1 MKRTI
6 LIVLLLASVFHSH
19 AQQNINHYI
28 RVGRTRTQIGNY
40 TGAIEY
46 FNIVIK
52 FKPHLA
58 EAYFYRGTAKHQ
70 LEDYRG
76 AIIDYNKAI
85 DIKPFYPQA
94 VSYTHLTLPTILRV

>member
-1 MKRTI
+1 MKRSI
-6 LIVLLLASVFHSH
+6 IFFLFLAFVVESQ
-19 AQQNINHYI
+19 AQLNINHYI

-40 TGAIEY
+40 TGAVEY

-52 FKPHLA
+52 FKPYLP

-76 AIIDYNKAI
+76 AIKDYEKAI
-85 DIKPFYPQA
+85 EIKPFYPQA
-94 VSYTHLTLPTILRV
+94 YINRGMA